1 MTNRETTRRRF
12 LVAAITFSTV
22 AVGTANSLWLKSAAA
37 WAQSTDPD
45 DETSDKTSDKTSD
58 SLTRMAQLLFPHD
71 GLADDVYA
79 SVMSGVLAATANDPT
94 MTEILHTAEAS
105 LDARS
110 GQSWIELDEAAQ
122 VDVMQAS
129 QDEAYFAAIL
139 GTVRGHF
146 YYNPA
151 VFEHLHYPGP
161 SKGFGGYIK
170 RGFDDIDWLPESN

>member
-22 AVGTANSLWLKSAAA
+22 AIGTANSLWLKSAAA

-45 DETSDKTSDKTSD
+45 DEANDKTRHA
-58 SLTRMAQLLFPHD
+58 LTRMAQLLFPHD

-110 GQSWIELDEAAQ
+110 GQPWIELDEAGQ

-161 SKGFGGYIK
+161 SKGVLGPDPLSGAP
-170 RGFDDIDWLPESN
+170 LPRRSS